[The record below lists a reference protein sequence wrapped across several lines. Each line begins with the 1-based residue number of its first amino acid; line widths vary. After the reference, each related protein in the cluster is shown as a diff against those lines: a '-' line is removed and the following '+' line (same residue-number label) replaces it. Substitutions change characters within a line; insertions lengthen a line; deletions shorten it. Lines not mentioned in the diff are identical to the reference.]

1 MTDAVKP
8 SRWQEKD
15 FITRN
20 SYDNLEKQEYRLMM
34 LATLFGAI
42 ENDTPLGWV
51 DFKAMSDMLNEAAST
66 ICEVISNAA
75 LMSDSL
81 PFAGKENET

>member
-15 FITRN
+15 YITKE
-20 SYDNLEKQEYRLMM
+20 SYDSLENQEFRLMM
-34 LATLFGAI
+34 LSTLFGAI

-51 DFKAMSDMLNEAAST
+51 DFKALSSMLNEAAST

-75 LMSDSL
+75 LVGNVR
-81 PFAGKENET
+81 AETSQE

>member
-15 FITRN
+15 RITRE
-20 SYDNLEKQEYRLMM
+20 SYENLEKQEYRLMM

-51 DFKAMSDMLNEAAST
+51 DFKALSEMLNDAACT
-66 ICEVISNAA
+66 ICEVIGNAA
-75 LMSDSL
+75 IVQS
-81 PFAGKENET
+81 E

>member
-1 MTDAVKP
+1 MTDSVKP

-15 FITRN
+15 YITQN
-20 SYDNLEKQEYRLMM
+20 SYDSLEKHEHRLMM
-34 LATLFGAI
+34 LASLLGAI

-51 DFKAMSDMLNEAAST
+51 DFRALSLMLNEAAET

-75 LMSDSL
+75 IVRDGDKQTLS
-81 PFAGKENET
+81 NV

>member
-15 FITRN
+15 CITRA
-20 SYDNLEKQEYRLMM
+20 SYDSLEKQEYRLMM

-51 DFKAMSDMLNEAAST
+51 DFKAMSELLNEAAGT
-66 ICEVISNAA
+66 LCEILGNAA
-75 LMSDSL
+75 IV
-81 PFAGKENET
+81 KES